1 MELNKAAVI
10 IRDPRNQW
18 EGLRSSLGLGVEMID
33 THMFVIGKVQIAE
46 DRCEGYKENLEYL
59 KDDLEAEIYTDN
71 QLNLKEWGFFEYLPL
86 SDMGKKLCEY
96 DLIIPF

>member
-1 MELNKAAVI
+1 MELKKAAVI
-10 IRDPRNQW
+10 IRDLKNQW

-33 THMFVIGKVQIAE
+33 THMFVIGEVQIPT
-46 DRCEGYKENLEYL
+46 DRVEGYTENLEYL

-71 QLNLKEWGFFEYLPL
+71 KANLEKWSFFEYIPTEE
-86 SDMGKKLCEY
+86 MGKKLSEY